1 MTWNIWVKTGSLWRK
16 KSGLGAHLTGKRAYL
31 RAGTWPC
38 ARSSHPKV
46 STESICQEDEEGL
59 SSDRGHSLPQV
70 SVKVS
75 VLNFLW
81 TSVSTPQSKLL
92 LKQVRPGTFGMSE
105 MMVKIGMGL
114 GDEQFKWTTRKGK
127 QKGRRSQRME
137 GMAFFAD
144 THGSSLFRSQRKTI
158 YSHGCPIRVESLEQS
173 ISSPTFQVL
182 DAQISLFVC
191 LLFSHCIFS
200 FIFSSDFFFPL
211 SLAPFFDYQ
220 LQKWAHTIGKGV
232 WRFISPGL

>member
-1 MTWNIWVKTGSLWRK
+1 MHTWGLERGRVQEAPTPRWAQSLFAKRMKKAFPLTGGIHFPKSPSRSAFLIFSEPLFPHPRASSCWNRWDLGHLVWVKWWL
-16 KSGLGAHLTGKRAYL
+16 KSA
-31 RAGTWPC
+31 WVWVMN
-38 ARSSHPKV
+38 SSW
-46 STESICQEDEEGL
+46 EY
-59 SSDRGHSLPQV
+59 
-70 SVKVS
+70 
-75 VLNFLW
+75 
-81 TSVSTPQSKLL
+81 
-92 LKQVRPGTFGMSE
+92 
-105 MMVKIGMGL
+105 
-114 GDEQFKWTTRKGK
+114 KWTTRKGK

-158 YSHGCPIRVESLEQS
+158 YSHGCPIRVESPEQS

>member
-38 ARSSHPKV
+38 ARGSHPKV

-59 SSDRGHSLPQV
+59 SSDRAHSLPQV
-70 SVKVS
+70 SIKVS

-105 MMVKIGMGL
+105 MMVKISMGL
-114 GDEQFKWTTRKGK
+114 GDEQFMGVQVNHEKRQT
-127 QKGRRSQRME
+127 E
-137 GMAFFAD
+137 
-144 THGSSLFRSQRKTI
+144 RKTQ
-158 YSHGCPIRVESLEQS
+158 SEDGGHGFLCRH
-173 ISSPTFQVL
+173 TW
-182 DAQISLFVC
+182 
-191 LLFSHCIFS
+191 
-200 FIFSSDFFFPL
+200 FFFIQIPTK
-211 SLAPFFDYQ
+211 DY
-220 LQKWAHTIGKGV
+220 I
-232 WRFISPGL
+232 